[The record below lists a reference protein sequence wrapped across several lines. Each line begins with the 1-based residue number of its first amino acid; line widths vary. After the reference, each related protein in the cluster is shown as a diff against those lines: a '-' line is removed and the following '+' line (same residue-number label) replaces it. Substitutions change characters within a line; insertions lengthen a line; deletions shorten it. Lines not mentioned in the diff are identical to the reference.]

1 MVIIEQNHIHEH
13 PLSLVAE
20 DKGRLTCPSCGGYL
34 DESYS
39 CQSCGKKLPQGCFA
53 CDGGLSAGISLY
65 ICKQCWPSNKSP
77 LFHKSCAELPQQL
90 QIAYRPHCSFH
101 LKEEYT
107 SSLSVF
113 SFMRNIPFDCDFCS
127 QSHTGYRYCCYLCNF
142 QIDARCAALVVKY
155 HQSDVHLQHFS
166 HRHPLVASPAAGVVE
181 AKKCKMC
188 WKDIL
193 YGEISYCCAPCE
205 FYIHKS
211 CGELLREIQH
221 DEFHPRHRLTLV
233 KYIKASERI
242 WICDGCGFDID
253 QGEFIYRCDNCH
265 FNLHLECISL
275 KPNIKYE
282 GHQHLLTL
290 MKNSFSHYC
299 QACCL
304 EIEGTFS
311 VRCVECKLDFHV
323 QCGSDS
329 ASLPLVVEHKDH
341 SHPLILIAEEYLMMI
356 KSGYCCEVCKKETN
370 RKHPFY
376 VCFVC
381 KYYTHPRCVITQVT
395 LHERERLNHF
405 SHDHSLFPVG
415 KKTDDDGDIACY
427 ACNKIIQAHPS
438 YGCDACRVY
447 IHKCCAEL
455 PSRIQHRLHPH
466 HLVLI
471 ESSNLIFLD
480 DKCNACDK
488 DLNGFIYSCE
498 SFCDFYLDLNC
509 ASEEPS
515 TKRNAYFRDECKYH
529 EVGENIE
536 HYSHFHRLTLL
547 EEVDLE
553 MKCKLC
559 YKNIHGPSYGCT
571 PCMFCIH
578 KSCAELSQKEHY
590 PFHRHQCLK
599 LRLIASSEEYR
610 CDACSFYINGPGIRY
625 SCDEHFCTF
634 NLHLQCVSLKP
645 NIKHEGHQH
654 LLLLV
659 ENMSYK
665 SQCQACLCKIE
676 GTFFVRCIH
685 CQLDFHV
692 QCGLTT
698 LPPTIL
704 HEKHG
709 HDLILSVGQ
718 QIFKDDLDLVSCDV
732 CMEEINPKHP
742 SYSCAKCEYY
752 AHVRCVVTEIPKDE
766 KKLRHFEHG
775 HFLFPFENKRND
787 DILCNFCEK
796 FIKTDDL
803 AYGCAQC
810 SFYLHKSCAELPSQ
824 MQHLLHRHPLTATP
838 RTQDS
843 KRYRQCDACQ
853 RSSSNGL
860 TYQCRECD
868 FSLDGDCFSLQ
879 LRVEFEGG
887 DRDGEHILSFFEKLP
902 HTSTCQKYRFSTHG
916 ASYQHCVKCN
926 FNLHLLHSP
935 LPQAIKIESH
945 HHPLALKD
953 SHVDDNYGKQICDV
967 CEEERNLEEG
977 VYCCA
982 ECDFI
987 AEFSCVLAEVR
998 V

>member
-205 FYIHKS
+205 F
-211 CGELLREIQH
+211 
-221 DEFHPRHRLTLV
+221 
-233 KYIKASERI
+233 
-242 WICDGCGFDID
+242 
-253 QGEFIYRCDNCH
+253 IYRCDNCH
-265 FNLHLECISL
+265 FNLHLECILL

-341 SHPLILIAEEYLMMI
+341 SHPLILIAED
-356 KSGYCCEVCKKETN
+356 
-370 RKHPFY
+370 
-376 VCFVC
+376 
-381 KYYTHPRCVITQVT
+381 
-395 LHERERLNHF
+395 
-405 SHDHSLFPVG
+405 HDHSLFPVG

-498 SFCDFYLDLNC
+498 SFCDFYLDLDC

-571 PCMFCIH
+571 PCMFYIH
-578 KSCAELSQKEHY
+578 KSCAELPQKEHY

-610 CDACSFYINGPGIRY
+610 CDACSFYINGPGIFY

-709 HDLILSVGQ
+709 HDLILSADQ

-787 DILCNFCEK
+787 DILCNFS
-796 FIKTDDL
+796 FISINPVPSCQAKCNISFTD
-803 AYGCAQC
+803 
-810 SFYLHKSCAELPSQ
+810 
-824 MQHLLHRHPLTATP
+824 
-838 RTQDS
+838 
-843 KRYRQCDACQ
+843 
-853 RSSSNGL
+853 
-860 TYQCRECD
+860 
-868 FSLDGDCFSLQ
+868 
-879 LRVEFEGG
+879 
-887 DRDGEHILSFFEKLP
+887 ILSQP
-902 HTSTCQKYRFSTHG
+902 HQGRKILKGIVNAMLVKEVHQM
-916 ASYQHCVKCN
+916 ASLINVGNVISVWMPTAFHCN
-926 FNLHLLHSP
+926 FESNLKVVIVMVSIFFLSLKSYLTLRHAKSIDSLLMG
-935 LPQAIKIESH
+935 
-945 HHPLALKD
+945 HPI
-953 SHVDDNYGKQICDV
+953 SIV
-967 CEEERNLEEG
+967 
-977 VYCCA
+977 
-982 ECDFI
+982 
-987 AEFSCVLAEVR
+987 
-998 V
+998 